1 MANTSRRMID
11 RSGKMFLPMNM
22 QGSSG
27 KEYFITVPKLFILC
41 AILVWLYIYIGYGS
55 NLPFTLF
62 GWIVTGTI
70 NFYVIQKIIR
80 KFILQEDYF
89 YGIYTLN
96 KSLSETTPDIYWQVA
111 SIRHTPDGDI
121 LVYSDMKIACILKLE
136 RDTIVGK
143 AEDSS
148 EIHYDAWSDFYR
160 ELHEKNF
167 KCIQMNLMEPSGK
180 DPRIKTLGMTASQSN
195 NKNVKYALE
204 LECGHLQ
211 RISNAMLSEFEYFM
225 VYTESVS
232 KIDTIV
238 PDLLDCT
245 YSLLRG
251 AYSSARVMTEREIY
265 NMPKSAFNVQFFDGI
280 QAQMNV
286 YRNDNKKIPSILRV
300 SGIKFRDS
308 GYREITDK
316 EDAVLDKLSSLV
328 EGNELKYGEW
338 TVSEALNGSISKL
351 NNFNKKV
358 VVQQQVNNENETEEK
373 PEKAEKKKKGLFGG
387 GKKKDKKAK
396 GKNPVTTDEEE
407 THFGDEDES
416 LFDD

>member
-1 MANTSRRMID
+1 MID

-41 AILVWLYIYIGYGS
+41 AILVWLYMYIGYGS

-225 VYTESVS
+225 IYTESVS
-232 KIDTIV
+232 KIDTLI

-245 YSLLRG
+245 YCLLKG

-265 NMPKSAFNVQFFDGI
+265 NMPKSMFNVQFFDGI

-373 PEKAEKKKKGLFGG
+373 LERAEKKKKGLFGG
-387 GKKKDKKAK
+387 GKKKNKKAK
-396 GKNPVTTDEEE
+396 GKNPATPDEEE